1 MSLTERKIID
11 KIEVLDN
18 NFIQIRE
25 ANIIEKNGVE
35 ITRTFHRFILHPG
48 DDLTEQEPKVVAI
61 ANAIWTQEVIDAYQE
76 KLKNLHTTYL

>member
-61 ANAIWTQEVIDAYQE
+61 ANAIWTQEVIDAYRA
-76 KLKNLHTTYL
+76 KLKNLDTTYL